1 MHRVVV
7 EPRYAAAPCL
17 GNADMHRSVLLA
29 STLIAAMATASEP
42 ARADEI
48 SDAITEAQRAYQGGQ
63 VQAAQSALQE
73 ALQLLSQRAAASLAA
88 ALPDPLPGWTAEEP
102 TSNAAGVAGLFGG
115 STASRTYRNAQDQTV
130 EIQVISDNPMIAQLA
145 AVMANPMLA
154 GAMGRLVRVG
164 DQRAVQSTDGNIQM
178 LVDNRILVQ
187 VQGDAPA
194 EAKLAFARAI
204 NVGRLAGR

>member
-1 MHRVVV
+1 
-7 EPRYAAAPCL
+7 
-17 GNADMHRSVLLA
+17 MHRSVLLA